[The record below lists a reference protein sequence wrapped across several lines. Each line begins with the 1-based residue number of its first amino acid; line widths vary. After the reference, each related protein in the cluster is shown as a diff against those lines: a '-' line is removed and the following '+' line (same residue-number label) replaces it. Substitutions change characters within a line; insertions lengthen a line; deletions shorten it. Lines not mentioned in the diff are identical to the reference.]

1 MHSNR
6 AGIPP
11 LLKDDQT
18 FTDSQDKANILN
30 HYFCS
35 VFSHDNN
42 DDFPY
47 IGDSPFP
54 NMPPIKLHYVGI
66 NKVLKSLDPSKAAG
80 PDGLPS
86 RYLKLIADE
95 LTPSLFLLFSASL
108 QQGRIPADWK
118 RAHYLQLE
126 VTCTHSKKII
136 NQQECMGKL
145 SLGYI

>member
-1 MHSNR
+1 MINNSYQSSKKKQFYRYIKSLHSDR

-47 IGDSPFP
+47 TGDSPFP
-54 NMPPIKLHYVGI
+54 NMPPIELQCLGI

-80 PDGLPS
+80 SDGLPS

-95 LTPSLFLLFSASL
+95 LTPSLFFLFSASL

-118 RAHYLQLE
+118 
-126 VTCTHSKKII
+126 
-136 NQQECMGKL
+136 GP
-145 SLGYI
+145 